1 MTASPTCMAPESMVP
16 GDDAAVVALLGELV
30 DVLDRHPE
38 GKLDRRRLGVE
49 PVERIENGGAVVP
62 RKLGGPIGDVVAAAP
77 GHRDEGRR
85 PDADLVEERGVLAHD
100 LVVHT
105 AVPADEVH
113 LVHHHRELLDAEQR
127 DHVAVPAGVLLHAFR
142 GVDDEQRGLGAGGAG
157 DHVLEELDVARRV
170 EDQVRPQAALEEHA
184 GRVDG
189 DALGLLVLER
199 VEQEGVLERL
209 GVELALR
216 PHLLELP
223 VGKRVGVG
231 EQAAD
236 DRALAVID
244 VTDDHDVHP
253 LGARRSGH
261 ARFGRC
267 DGRRHSRVTFLRDR
281 RRAGEPAQI
290 TRSQARAGRGPP
302 APRRPGRSRRRREA
316 TV

>member
-1 MTASPTCMAPESMVP
+1 M
-16 GDDAAVVALLGELV
+16 
-30 DVLDRHPE
+30 
-38 GKLDRRRLGVE
+38 
-49 PVERIENGGAVVP
+49 
-62 RKLGGPIGDVVAAAP
+62 
-77 GHRDEGRR
+77 
-85 PDADLVEERGVLAHD
+85 
-100 LVVHT
+100 
-105 AVPADEVH
+105 
-113 LVHHHRELLDAEQR
+113 
-127 DHVAVPAGVLLHAFR
+127 
-142 GVDDEQRGLGAGGAG
+142 
-157 DHVLEELDVARRV
+157 ARRV

-189 DALGLLVLER
+189 DALGLLVLEG

-223 VGKRVGVG
+223 VRKRVGVG
-231 EQAAD
+231 QKAAD

-281 RRAGEPAQI
+281 RRAGEPAQVAEVSGARRPRA
-290 TRSQARAGRGPP
+290 TRAEAAGAFTPP
-302 APRRPGRSRRRREA
+302 ARGYGVSGCSDDGAQDGGVRPSDGAAEQLTAPPRRSRTGSSSRLPWRLGHPDR
-316 TV
+316 